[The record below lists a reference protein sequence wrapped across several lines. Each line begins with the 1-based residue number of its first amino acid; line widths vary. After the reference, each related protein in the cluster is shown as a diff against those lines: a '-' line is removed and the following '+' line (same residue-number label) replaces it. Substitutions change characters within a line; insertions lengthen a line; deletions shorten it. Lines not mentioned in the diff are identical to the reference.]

1 MPSGGGGGGEMA
13 RWRDGEM
20 AMLDARITDNACI
33 TNDNEVNEE
42 SETMVITCA
51 GGTSLEEVWRG

>member
-1 MPSGGGGGGEMA
+1 MA